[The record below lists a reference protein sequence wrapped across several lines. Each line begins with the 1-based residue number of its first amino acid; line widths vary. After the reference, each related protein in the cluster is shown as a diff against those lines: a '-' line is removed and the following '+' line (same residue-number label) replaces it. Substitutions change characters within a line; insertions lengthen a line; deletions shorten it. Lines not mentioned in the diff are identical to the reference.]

1 MKSSGIGGMAV
12 IEGVMMKNKEEYAVA
27 VRKPNKG
34 IIVDKKKFKS
44 TSDKIK
50 IFKLPVLRGIAAF
63 IDSMVVGIN
72 VMNYSSSLFDDE
84 TQTKKGKNNKK
95 KNTRSKNTKSKNTK
109 SKNTKTNDVK
119 DKDKGDGLL
128 MFLTILLSLAI
139 AISLFMVLPFYT
151 SLLLMRFI
159 ESKVWLSVIE
169 GVIRLSIFIIY
180 VMLISQ
186 IEDIKR
192 VFMYHGAEHKAI
204 NCIENGFELT
214 VENVKWQSKE
224 HKRCG
229 TSFMLYVMIISI
241 IFFVFINVDT
251 LWLRML
257 IRLLLVPII
266 AGVSYEFIRMAGN
279 SESKLVNVLSKP
291 GLVLQKLTTKE
302 PDKKMIEVA
311 IKAVEAVFDWEE
323 YLAKNTDTK
332 EDLKETVNLEE
343 NVEEVD
349 LEEDEED
356 ILKALDKYLDL
367 DED

>member
-12 IEGVMMKNKEEYAVA
+12 IEGVMMKNNEEYAVA

-34 IIVDKKKFKS
+34 IIVEKKKFKS
-44 TSDKIK
+44 TSDKVK
-50 IFKLPVLRGIAAF
+50 IFKLPILRGIAAF

-84 TQTKKGKNNKK
+84 VQTKNNKK
-95 KNTRSKNTKSKNTK
+95 KNAKARNATTKKSKE
-109 SKNTKTNDVK
+109 KN
-119 DKDKGDGLL
+119 DGLL
-128 MFLTILLSLAI
+128 MFLTIMLSLAI
-139 AISLFMVLPFYT
+139 AISLFMVLPFYA
-151 SLLLMRFI
+151 SLLLMKI
-159 ESKVWLSVIE
+159 VESKVWLSIIE
-169 GVIRLSIFIIY
+169 GIIRLSIFVIY
-180 VMLISQ
+180 IVVISQ
-186 IEDIKR
+186 IDDIKR

-214 VENVKWQSKE
+214 VENVRWQSKE

-266 AGVSYEFIRMAGN
+266 AGVSYEFIRMAGK
-279 SESKLVNVLSKP
+279 SESKIVNVLSKP

-311 IKAVEAVFDWEE
+311 IQAVEAVFDWKE
-323 YLAKNTDTK
+323 YIASNTEAKDDLKDSGNTK
-332 EDLKETVNLEE
+332 EDVVEE
-343 NVEEVD
+343 NVV
-349 LEEDEED
+349 EEDIDLDEEED
-356 ILKALDKYLDL
+356 ILQALDKYLDL